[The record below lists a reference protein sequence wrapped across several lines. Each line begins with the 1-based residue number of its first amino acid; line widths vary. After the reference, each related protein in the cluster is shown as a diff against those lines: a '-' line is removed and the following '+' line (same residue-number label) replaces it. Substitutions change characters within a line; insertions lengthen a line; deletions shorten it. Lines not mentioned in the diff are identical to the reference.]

1 MTATLLGSAVPL
13 HEAFDA
19 ALVDLDGVTYRG
31 PEVVPSA
38 PGALEAARAAGMRLV
53 YVTNNASRTSE
64 DVASHL
70 TKIGIP
76 AAPGDIFTAAQAAAA
91 MLADRYAARTGTAG
105 ARILVVGGAGLREAV
120 EATGLT
126 VVETAAD
133 APDAV
138 VQGWS
143 PDIGWRQLAE
153 AAYAVRAGAYFLAT
167 NLDLTLPNDRGIA
180 PGNGSLVRAV
190 ATASGVEPESAG
202 KPEPAM
208 YVRAAERV
216 GAKRPLVVGDR
227 LDTDLGG
234 ARAADFPGLLV
245 LTGVSQA
252 LDALRATAGER
263 PCFIGESIAALG
275 EAHPAPELRD
285 GWWRVG
291 ASEARVEGGELEFS
305 GDRGIDRLRAGCVAA
320 WGAADRGERTHI
332 EREVEDGLW

>member
-1 MTATLLGSAVPL
+1 MTATLLGSSVPL

-38 PGALEAARAAGMRLV
+38 PAALEAARKAGMRLV

-70 TKIGIP
+70 TRVGIP
-76 AAPGDIFTAAQAAAA
+76 TAPAEVFTAAQAAAA
-91 MLADRYAARTGTAG
+91 ILADRYTAG

-120 EATGLT
+120 EAVGLSI
-126 VVETAAD
+126 VESAED

-153 AAYAVRAGAYFLAT
+153 ASYAVRAGAYFLAT

-180 PGNGSLVRAV
+180 PGNGSLVRVV
-190 ATASGVEPESAG
+190 ATASGVEPASAG

-208 YVRAAERV
+208 YVRAAELV

-234 ARAADFPGLLV
+234 ARAASIPGLLV

-252 LDALRATAGER
+252 LDALRAAPAER
-263 PCFIGESIAALG
+263 PCFIGETVAALG
-275 EAHPAPELRD
+275 DVHPTPELREA
-285 GWWRVG
+285 WWHVG
-291 ASEARVEGGELEFS
+291 AAGARIKDGALEFL
-305 GDRGIDRLRAGCVAA
+305 GERGLDRLRAGCVAA
-320 WGAADRGERTHI
+320 WDAADKGEWIHI
-332 EREVEDGLW
+332 EADDENGLW

>member
-1 MTATLLGSAVPL
+1 MTSTLLGSAVPL

-38 PGALEAARAAGMRLV
+38 PPALEAARAAGMRLV

-70 TKIGIP
+70 TSVGIP
-76 AAPGDIFTAAQAAAA
+76 AAPGEVFTAAQAAAA
-91 MLADRYAARTGTAG
+91 ILADRHSAG

-120 EATGLT
+120 KAVGLT
-126 VVETAAD
+126 IVENAAD

-143 PDIGWRQLAE
+143 PDVGWRQLAE
-153 AAYAVRAGAYFLAT
+153 ASYAVRAGAYFLAT

-180 PGNGSLVRAV
+180 PGNGSLVRV
-190 ATASGVEPESAG
+190 VSTASGVEPESAG
-202 KPEPAM
+202 KPEPSM
-208 YVRAAERV
+208 YLRAAERV
-216 GAKRPLVVGDR
+216 GATRPLVVGDR

-234 ARAADFPGLLV
+234 ARAAGIPGLLV
-245 LTGVSQA
+245 FTGASQA
-252 LDALRATAGER
+252 LDALRAIPAER
-263 PCFIGESIAALG
+263 PCFIGESVAALG

-285 GWWRVG
+285 GWWQVG
-291 ASEARVEGGELEFS
+291 EAGARVKDGALEYT
-305 GDRGIDRLRAGCVAA
+305 GDRGMDRLRAGCVAA
-320 WGAADRGERTHI
+320 WAAADRGERIHI
-332 EREVEDGLW
+332 EPEDENGLW

>member
-1 MTATLLGSAVPL
+1 VTATLLGSAVPL
-13 HEAFDA
+13 QEAFDA

-38 PGALEAARAAGMRLV
+38 PAALQSARKAGMRLV

-70 TKIGIP
+70 TNIGIS
-76 AAPGDIFTAAQAAAA
+76 AAPGEVFTAAHAAAA
-91 MLADRYAARTGTAG
+91 ILADRYTSG

-120 EATGLT
+120 DATGLT
-126 VVETAAD
+126 IVETAAD

-143 PDIGWRQLAE
+143 PDVGWRQMAE
-153 AAYAVRAGAYFLAT
+153 ASYAVRAGAYFLAT
-167 NLDLTLPNDRGIA
+167 NLDLTLPNDHGIA

-190 ATASGVEPESAG
+190 ATASGVEPQSAG

-234 ARAADFPGLLV
+234 ARAADIPGLLV
-245 LTGVSQA
+245 FTGVSQA
-252 LDALRATAGER
+252 LDALRAIPGER

-275 EAHPAPELRD
+275 EVHPTPELRD
-285 GWWRVG
+285 GWWHVG
-291 ASEARVEGGELEFS
+291 ASAARVEDGALEFS
-305 GDRGIDRLRAGCVAA
+305 GDRGMDRLRAGCVAA
-320 WGAADRGERTHI
+320 WDAADRDERIHI
-332 EREVEDGLW
+332 EPEDENELW

>member
-1 MTATLLGSAVPL
+1 MKATLLGSAVPL
-13 HEAFDA
+13 HDAFDA

-31 PEVVPSA
+31 PGVVPSA
-38 PGALEAARAAGMRLV
+38 PAALEAARNAGMRLV
-53 YVTNNASRTSE
+53 YVTNNASRTSD

-70 TKIGIP
+70 TGVGIP
-76 AAPGDIFTAAQAAAA
+76 AAPGDVFTAAQAAAA
-91 MLADRYAARTGTAG
+91 ILADRYAGG
-105 ARILVVGGAGLREAV
+105 GRILVVGGAGLREAV

-143 PDIGWRQLAE
+143 PDVGWRQMAE
-153 AAYAVRAGAYFLAT
+153 ASYAVRAGAYFLAT

-202 KPEPAM
+202 KPEPGM
-208 YVRAAERV
+208 YIKAAERA

-234 ARAADFPGLLV
+234 ARAAGFPGLLV
-245 LTGVSQA
+245 FTGVSQA
-252 LDALRATAGER
+252 LDALRAAPGER
-263 PCFIGESIAALG
+263 PCFIGDSISALG
-275 EAHPAPELRD
+275 EVHPAPEFRD
-285 GWWRVG
+285 GWWWVA
-291 ASEARVEGGELEFS
+291 ASAARVEAGGLEFS
-305 GDRGIDRLRAGCVAA
+305 GDRGMDRLRAGCVAA
-320 WGAADRGERTHI
+320 WDAADKGERIHI
-332 EREVEDGLW
+332 ETDDENGLW